1 MAQKSTKKSASRSSQ
16 RNTNERKSSFPAFFS
31 GLVVGALGMHFLPL
45 LLENKNSLPDRIP
58 QDTKN
63 IVTPD
68 FQFPNILKGTEIRVA
83 DNNPE
88 PPQEANVTYLLQ
100 VASFKNQRDAE
111 SLRVRLLLLNLKAFV
126 EPFDTDSGDNWHR
139 VLVGPFENE
148 TKTISARTRLAEND
162 LDSLLLKRKDPN

>member
-1 MAQKSTKKSASRSSQ
+1 
-16 RNTNERKSSFPAFFS
+16 
-31 GLVVGALGMHFLPL
+31 MHFLPL
-45 LLENKNSLPDRIP
+45 LLENSSTLPSSIP

-68 FQFPNILKGTEIRVA
+68 FQFPNILKGTEIRVPE
-83 DNNPE
+83 NNPE
-88 PPQEANVTYLLQ
+88 PAQEANVAYLLQ

-148 TKTISARTRLAEND
+148 SKTISARTRLAEND